1 MFHGL
6 SRPAWTYSGP
16 LGTQRQPTGSCLGA
30 GNLAYLWH
38 IFDILGAF

>member
-6 SRPAWTYSGP
+6 FRPAWAYAGP
-16 LGTQRQPTGSCLGA
+16 LGTQRQPQGHELGL
-30 GNLAYLWH
+30 GTWH